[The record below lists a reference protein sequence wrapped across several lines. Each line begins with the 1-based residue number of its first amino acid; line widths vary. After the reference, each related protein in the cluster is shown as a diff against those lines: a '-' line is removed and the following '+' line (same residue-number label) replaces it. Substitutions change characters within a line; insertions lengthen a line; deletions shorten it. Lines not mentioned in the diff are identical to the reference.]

1 MVVAGWRPT
10 VENYLGRVP
19 KHRILAAVREAKG
32 EQAVQLIDHLKKP
45 EMAKEAE
52 RLLEGSGWVPQALRT
67 ADAVAA
73 DSAYNSAAP
82 GVEVLP
88 AFLAEDQEENPD
100 EDPDQPAVIA
110 AE

>member
-1 MVVAGWRPT
+1 M
-10 VENYLGRVP
+10 
-19 KHRILAAVREAKG
+19 
-32 EQAVQLIDHLKKP
+32 
-45 EMAKEAE
+45 
-52 RLLEGSGWVPQALRT
+52 PQALRT

-100 EDPDQPAVIA
+100 EEPDQPAEIA
-110 AE
+110 PV